1 MPSAC
6 PRCRTP
12 LPVPL
17 PPKCGNCGEVLNGA
31 TSRPPALAHPGH
43 GGPPIPL
50 VQAMPAQPNA
60 PQNAAPGNGQPKSTI
75 KGPRLSGRLADGK
88 FGEFALGVKTTLG
101 RHPAN
106 TLRLVDREV
115 SK

>member
-17 PPKCGNCGEVLNGA
+17 PPKCGNCGEVLNG
-31 TSRPPALAHPGH
+31 TGSRPGLPQQAYAA
-43 GGPPIPL
+43 GGGGGPIPL
-50 VQAMPAQPNA
+50 VQAMTTQPN
-60 PQNAAPGNGQPKSTI
+60 NAPGAPGSNQPKSTI

-88 FGEFALGVKTTLG
+88 FGEFALGIKTTLG

-106 TLRLVDREV
+106 
-115 SK
+115 